1 MADEES
7 MELDDAGDMTASQ
20 VEAYEKE
27 LEGEEADVD
36 AGGAEKKN
44 GASGAGGANGGGADD
59 AAAAAAAAGG
69 SDGTSVEQRASP
81 NLARCSPHFFSAC
94 HPLIFAFLLPVC
106 VQSRRRRPSGSRR
119 T

>member
-1 MADEES
+1 MTSHES
-7 MELDDAGDMTASQ
+7 MELDDAGEMTASQ
-20 VEAYEKE
+20 VERYEQE
-27 LEGEEADVD
+27 LNGEEEAEAD
-36 AGGAEKKN
+36 AGGAEK
-44 GASGAGGANGGGADD
+44 ASGAGGANDGGGNG

-69 SDGTSVEQRASP
+69 SDGKSAEQRASP
-81 NLARCSPHFFSAC
+81 KLARCSPHFFSAC